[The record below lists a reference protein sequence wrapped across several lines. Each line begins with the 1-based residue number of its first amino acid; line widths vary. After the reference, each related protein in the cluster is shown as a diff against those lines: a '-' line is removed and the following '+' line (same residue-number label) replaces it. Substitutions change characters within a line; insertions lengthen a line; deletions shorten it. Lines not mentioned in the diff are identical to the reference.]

1 MAVEQSIGIGYTFQ
15 TYYVYSLVDDLMEL
29 EKATVEA
36 GLIDSDELSDFNWNF
51 DTEVTSET
59 MMKTPQLINKLN
71 NKIIIIYQHE
81 EYSLSPFS
89 FLLLFH
95 VYLTRLRVF

>member
-1 MAVEQSIGIGYTFQ
+1 
-15 TYYVYSLVDDLMEL
+15 
-29 EKATVEA
+29 
-36 GLIDSDELSDFNWNF
+36 
-51 DTEVTSET
+51 

>member
-36 GLIDSDELSDFNWNF
+36 GLIDSDELSDFNWNV

-71 NKIIIIYQHE
+71 NKIIIIHQHE

>member
-36 GLIDSDELSDFNWNF
+36 GLIDSDELSDFNWNV

-59 MMKTPQLINKLN
+59 MMKTQQLINKLN
-71 NKIIIIYQHE
+71 NKIIIIYKHE
-81 EYSLSPFS
+81 EYSLFTFS